1 MRRMGTLMIAN
12 TLRSHATTWWS
23 RLAIAAAIALQANCA
38 AAEPQVSGD
47 VVKIGILNDQSGLYA
62 DLAGPGSVEA
72 ARMAIEEFGGT
83 VLGKKIELVFADHQ
97 NKADIGAAKAR
108 EWFTKDGVDVIA
120 DFSNSSVGFAVQS
133 LAKDL
138 NKIVL
143 ITAASSDFTGKACTE
158 TSAQWVYTSYSNG
171 FGLAKIMAAAGYDSW
186 FLVTVDYAFG
196 HAFANDIR
204 KAVTAS
210 GGAVLG
216 EVRFPLNSAD
226 MSSFL
231 LQAQSS
237 KAKVVAFSAAGSDM
251 ANAIKQAAEFGL
263 NQQKTLVA
271 PAVFLTDIHALGLD
285 KANGLRFIT
294 AFYWDR
300 NEATR
305 AWSQRFFAR
314 RNAMPTMTQAG
325 VYSAVRHYLKA
336 VEAAGTDDAKIVMAK
351 MKDLPVE
358 DMFSQGGK
366 VRADGLMVHD
376 MYLVEVKK
384 PSESKG
390 PWDYYKII
398 QTIPGDQIF
407 QPLSESACPLV
418 RS

>member
-1 MRRMGTLMIAN
+1 MSDTQFKRGS
-12 TLRSHATTWWS
+12 LRL
-23 RLAIAAAIALQANCA
+23 RLLCAPLAAALASPAVA
-38 AAEPQVSGD
+38 ADPKFTND

-108 EWFTKDGVDVIA
+108 EWFSQDGVDVIA

-133 LAKDL
+133 LAKDM
-138 NKIVL
+138 NKIAL
-143 ITAASSDFTGKACTE
+143 ITAASSDFTGKACTD
-158 TSAQWVYTSYSNG
+158 TSAQWVYTSYTNG
-171 FGLAKIMAAAGYDSW
+171 YGLAKIMTAAGYDSW

-204 KAVTAS
+204 KAVTA
-210 GGAVLG
+210 GGGTVLG
-216 EVRFPLNSAD
+216 EVRHPLSSSD

-231 LQAQSS
+231 LQAQGS
-237 KAKVVAFSAAGSDM
+237 KAKVVAFSSAGSDM

-263 NQQKTLVA
+263 NTQKTLVA
-271 PAVFLTDIHALGLD
+271 PAVFLTDIHALGLE
-285 KANGLRFIT
+285 KANGLRFVT

-300 NEATR
+300 NDETR
-305 AWSQRFFAR
+305 QWSKRFFDKR
-314 RNAMPTMTQAG
+314 KAMPTMTQAG
-325 VYSAVRHYLKA
+325 VYSAVRHYLRA
-336 VEAAGTDDAKIVMAK
+336 VEAAQTDDAKAVMAK
-351 MKDLPVE
+351 MKELAVD
-358 DMFSQGGK
+358 DMFSRGGR
-366 VRADGLMVHD
+366 VRADGQMIHD

-384 PSESKG
+384 PAESKG
-390 PWDYYKII
+390 PWDYYKIV

-407 QPLSESACPLV
+407 PPLSESACPLV
-418 RS
+418 K